1 MICFIPGFSDKIGS
15 IILLWFSVQAKEDAK
30 AMLREIR
37 SVQQHED
44 NLQSMEADRGSP

>member
-1 MICFIPGFSDKIGS
+1 M
-15 IILLWFSVQAKEDAK
+15 LWFSSQAKEDAK

-44 NLQSMEADRGSP
+44 NLLSMESERNTP